1 MKASIAGSPLKKNLV
16 RYALG
21 FAILLL
27 LLGHSARFY
36 QIGLINHLD
45 AIIYDAKLRLT
56 MPNSMDERVV
66 ILDIDE
72 KSLAEL
78 GHWPWGRDRLAL
90 LMDKL
95 FKQYGV
101 RQVGFDV
108 VFPERDESSGLRSLD
123 ALAKKEFKDNASYQG
138 ILKELR
144 PQLDYDARFAAS
156 LRGRPTILGF
166 YLSSAEGGVSN
177 GVIPPPV
184 LPARSFA
191 GSGLEFTGWDTYGG
205 NLPEFQKNAAGGG
218 HFNPLLD
225 FDGIVRRVPMLAE
238 YKGEYYESLS
248 LAMVR
253 AYLNFPN
260 VVPGGEPIDPNAPE
274 KGFQSID
281 WLAVGNVR
289 IPVDVHAATLIPFRG
304 YEGSFRY
311 YSIADVLA
319 DRVKP
324 ERLKDR
330 IALVGTTAPGLKDQR
345 ATPVGEAYSGVE
357 MHANLIAGI
366 LDNNI
371 KLKPGFVHGVDL
383 TTLLVVGGV
392 MVFLLPLLSALR
404 ASIVALLMLVLVLG
418 VNFSFWQYNY
428 VLPLAAGLLLVAT
441 LYALNMSWGY
451 FVESRSKRQLTGL
464 FGQYVPPELV
474 EEMSR
479 DPENYSMAGR
489 KAELTVLFSDV
500 RGFTTI
506 SEGLQPDELATLMNE
521 YLGAMT
527 QVVRRQRGTLD
538 KYIGDAIM
546 AFWGAPLD
554 DAEHARHAVLT
565 ALEMQHALPELN
577 QRLAAK
583 GWPELKIGV
592 GVNTGVMTV
601 GDMGSPV
608 RQSYTVM
615 GDAVNLGSRLEGIT
629 KQYGV
634 GIIVGETTREKLKA
648 EFVFRELDRVRVKGK
663 AEPIGI
669 YEPLGIEGEVAKN
682 DLDELKLWNQ
692 ALRYYR
698 GQDWDQA
705 EVALLNLG
713 RMTQRYLYDLYTKRI
728 DLYRKQPPGENW
740 DGVTTFETK

>member
-1 MKASIAGSPLKKNLV
+1 MKKYLV

-21 FAILLL
+21 FAVLLL
-27 LLGHSARFY
+27 LLGHSAKVY

-56 MPNSMDERVV
+56 MPKSVDERVV

-95 FKQYGV
+95 FNQYAV

-108 VFPERDESSGLRSLD
+108 VFPERDDSSGLRNLET
-123 ALAKKEFKDNASYQG
+123 LAKKELKDNASYQG
-138 ILKELR
+138 ILKDLR

-156 LRGRPTILGF
+156 LRGRPVILGF
-166 YLSSAEGGVSN
+166 YLSSTEGGVSN
-177 GVIPPPV
+177 GVIPIPV
-184 LPARSFA
+184 LPAGTFA
-191 GSGLEFTGWDTYGG
+191 GRGIGFTSWQTYGG

-225 FDGIVRRVPMLAE
+225 FDGIVRRVPLLAE
-238 YKGEYYESLS
+238 YRGAYYESLS

-253 AYLNFPN
+253 AYLNFPK
-260 VVPGGEPIDPNAPE
+260 VVPGYPE
-274 KGFQSID
+274 DSNSPGKGYGLME
-281 WLAVGNVR
+281 WLDVGTLR
-289 IPVDVHAATLIPFRG
+289 IPVDENAATLIPFRG

-311 YSIADVLA
+311 YSITDVLA
-319 DRVKP
+319 ERIKP
-324 ERLKDR
+324 EQLKGR
-330 IALVGTTAPGLKDQR
+330 IILIGTTAPGLKDQR

-366 LDNNI
+366 LDDNI
-371 KLKPGFVHGVDL
+371 KLKPPFVLGVDV
-383 TTLLVVGGV
+383 TLLLVAGGV

-404 ASIVALLMLVLVLG
+404 ASVAALLVLLLVLG
-418 VNFSFWQYNY
+418 VNFAFWQNNF
-428 VLPLAAGLLLVAT
+428 VLPVATGLLLVFT

-451 FVESRSKRQLTGL
+451 FVESRSKRQFTEL

-474 EEMSR
+474 DEMAKN
-479 DPENYSMAGR
+479 PEGYSMAGR
-489 KAELTVLFSDV
+489 KAELTVLFSDI

-506 SEGLQPDELATLMNE
+506 SEGLQPDQLATLMNE

-527 QVVRRQRGTLD
+527 QVVRHQRGTLD

-546 AFWGAPLD
+546 AFWGAPMD
-554 DAEHARHAVLT
+554 DAEHERHAVLT
-565 ALEMQHALPELN
+565 ALEMQKELKVLN
-577 QRLAAK
+577 KTLIAK

-592 GVNTGVMTV
+592 GVNTGPMTV

-608 RQSYTVM
+608 RKSYTVM

-634 GIIVGETTREKLKA
+634 GIIAGETTREKLKST
-648 EFVFRELDRVRVKGK
+648 FVFRELDRVRVKGK

-669 YEPLGIEGEVAKN
+669 YEPVGAEGEVDKA
-682 DLDELKLWNQ
+682 LLEEIKLWNQ
-692 ALRYYR
+692 ALRHYR
-698 GQDWDQA
+698 AQDWDQA
-705 EVALLNLG
+705 EVALLNLS
-713 RMTQRYLYDLYTKRI
+713 RMAPSYLYELYTKRI
-728 DLYRKQPPGENW
+728 ETYRKQPPGENW

>member
-1 MKASIAGSPLKKNLV
+1 MKKYLV

-21 FAILLL
+21 FAILLA
-27 LLGHSARFY
+27 LLGHADKIY

-56 MPNSMDERVV
+56 MPNSVDERVV

-72 KSLAEL
+72 RSLAEI
-78 GHWPWGRDRLAL
+78 GHWPWGRDRLAQ

-95 FKQYGV
+95 FNQYGV

-108 VFPERDESSGLRSLD
+108 VFPERDESSGLRSLE
-123 ALAKKEFKDNASYQG
+123 ALAKKQLKDNASYQG
-138 ILKELR
+138 VFKELR

-156 LRGRPTILGF
+156 LRGRPVILGF
-166 YLSSAEGGVSN
+166 YLSNTEGGVSN
-177 GVIPPPV
+177 GVVPSPV
-184 LPARSFA
+184 LPAGAFA
-191 GSGLEFTGWDTYGG
+191 GRGIAFTSWQTYGG
-205 NLPEFQKNAAGGG
+205 NLPEFQENAAGGG

-225 FDGIVRRVPMLAE
+225 FDGIVRRVPMLVE
-238 YKGEYYESLS
+238 YRGAYYESLS

-253 AYLNFPN
+253 AYLNFPK
-260 VVPGGEPIDPNAPE
+260 VVPGYPE
-274 KGFQSID
+274 GSSSSGKGYGLMEWIEAGS
-281 WLAVGNVR
+281 VR
-289 IPVDVHAATLIPFRG
+289 IPVDENAATLIPFRG

-319 DRVKP
+319 DRIKP
-324 ERLKDR
+324 EQLRER
-330 IALVGTTAPGLKDQR
+330 IVLIGTTAPGLKDQR

-366 LDNNI
+366 LDDNI
-371 KLKPGFVHGVDL
+371 KLKPGFVLGADL
-383 TTLLVVGGV
+383 MVLVAAGGV

-404 ASIVALLMLVLVLG
+404 ASVVALLVLLFVLG
-418 VNFSFWQYNY
+418 VNFAFWQNNL
-428 VLPLAAGLLLVAT
+428 VLPVAAGLLLVFT

-451 FVESRSKRQLTGL
+451 FVESRSKRQFTEL

-474 EEMSR
+474 DEMAKN
-479 DPENYSMAGR
+479 PEGYSMAGR
-489 KAELTVLFSDV
+489 KAELTVLFSDI

-506 SEGLQPDELATLMNE
+506 SEGLQPDQLANLMNE

-527 QVVRRQRGTLD
+527 QVVRHQRGTLD

-546 AFWGAPLD
+546 AFWGAPMD

-565 ALEMQHALPELN
+565 ALEMQKELKVLN
-577 QRLAAK
+577 QTLVAK

-592 GVNTGVMTV
+592 GVNTGTMTV

-608 RQSYTVM
+608 RKSYTVM

-634 GIIVGETTREKLKA
+634 GIIVGETTREKLKTA
-648 EFVFRELDRVRVKGK
+648 FLFRELDRVRVKGK

-669 YEPLGIEGEVAKN
+669 YEPLGVEGEVAKAE
-682 DLDELKLWNQ
+682 LEELKLWNQ

-698 GQDWDQA
+698 AQDWDQA
-705 EVALLNLG
+705 EVALLNLS
-713 RMTQRYLYDLYTKRI
+713 RMTPRYLYDLYTKRI
-728 DLYRKQPPGENW
+728 ETYRKQPPGEAW

>member
-1 MKASIAGSPLKKNLV
+1 LKKYLV

-21 FAILLL
+21 FAVLLL
-27 LLGHSARFY
+27 LLGHSAKFY

-45 AIIYDAKLRLT
+45 AIIYDAKLLLT
-56 MPNSMDERVV
+56 MPKGVDERVV

-72 KSLAEL
+72 KSLAEI

-95 FKQYGV
+95 FNQYAV

-108 VFPERDESSGLRSLD
+108 VFPERDESSGLRNLET
-123 ALAKKEFKDNASYQG
+123 LAKKELKDNTSYQG
-138 ILKELR
+138 ILKDLR

-156 LRGRPTILGF
+156 LRGRPVILGF
-166 YLSSAEGGVSN
+166 YLSNKEGGVSN

-184 LPARSFA
+184 LLPGTFSTK
-191 GSGLEFTGWDTYGG
+191 GVSFTGWQTYGG

-218 HFNPLLD
+218 HFNPLTD
-225 FDGIVRRVPMLAE
+225 FDGIVRRVPLLVE
-238 YKGEYYESLS
+238 YRGAYYESLS

-253 AYLNFPN
+253 AYLDFPKI
-260 VVPGGEPIDPNAPE
+260 VPGGDPVDSNSPE
-274 KGFQSID
+274 KGYQTME
-281 WLAVGNVR
+281 WLDVGTVR
-289 IPVDVHAATLIPFRG
+289 IPVDENAATLIPFRG
-304 YEGSFRY
+304 HEGSFRY

-319 DRVKP
+319 DRIKP
-324 ERLKDR
+324 EQLKGR
-330 IALVGTTAPGLKDQR
+330 IALVGTTAPGLKDLR
-345 ATPVGEAYSGVE
+345 ATPVGDSYAGVE

-366 LDNNI
+366 LDDNV
-371 KLKPGFVHGVDL
+371 KLKPGYVLAVDL
-383 TTLLVVGGV
+383 LMLLIAGGV
-392 MVFLLPLLSALR
+392 MVFVLPLLSALR
-404 ASIVALLMLVLVLG
+404 ASVAALLVLLLVLG
-418 VNFSFWQYNY
+418 VNFAFWQNNF
-428 VLPLAAGLLLVAT
+428 VLPVATGLLLVFS

-451 FVESRSKRQLTGL
+451 FVESRSKRQFTEL

-474 EEMSR
+474 DEMAKN
-479 DPENYSMAGR
+479 PEGYSMAGR
-489 KAELTVLFSDV
+489 KAELTVLFSDI

-506 SEGLQPDELATLMNE
+506 SEGLQPDQLATLMNE

-527 QVVRRQRGTLD
+527 QVVRHQRGTLD

-546 AFWGAPLD
+546 AFWGAPMD
-554 DAEHARHAVLT
+554 DAEHERHAVLT
-565 ALEMQHALPELN
+565 ALEMQKELKVLN
-577 QRLAAK
+577 KTLIAK

-592 GVNTGVMTV
+592 GVNTGPMTV

-608 RQSYTVM
+608 RKSYTVM

-634 GIIVGETTREKLKA
+634 GIIVGETTREKLKST
-648 EFVFRELDRVRVKGK
+648 FVFRELDRVRVKGK

-669 YEPLGIEGEVAKN
+669 YEPVGVEGEVDQAV
-682 DLDELKLWNQ
+682 LEEIKLWNQ
-692 ALRYYR
+692 ALRHYR

-705 EVALLNLG
+705 EVALLNLS
-713 RMTQRYLYDLYTKRI
+713 RMAPSYLYELYTKRI
-728 DLYRKQPPGENW
+728 ETYRKQPPGENW

>member
-1 MKASIAGSPLKKNLV
+1 LKKYLA

-21 FAILLL
+21 FAVLLL
-27 LLGHSARFY
+27 LLGHANKNY
-36 QIGLINHLD
+36 QIGLVNHLD
-45 AIIYDAKLRLT
+45 AIIYDAKLILT
-56 MPNSMDERVV
+56 MPKSVDERVV

-95 FKQYGV
+95 FNKYGV

-108 VFPERDESSGLRSLD
+108 VFPERDESSGLRSLE
-123 ALAKKEFKDNASYQG
+123 ALAKKEFKDNGSYQSV
-138 ILKELR
+138 LKELR

-166 YLSSAEGGVSN
+166 YLSSAAGGVSN
-177 GVIPPPV
+177 GVIPSPV
-184 LPARSFA
+184 LPARTFA

-253 AYLNFPN
+253 AYLNFPK
-260 VVPGGEPIDPNAPE
+260 VVLGGDLKDPNAPE
-274 KGFQSID
+274 KGLQGID
-281 WLAVGNVR
+281 WLDVGNVR
-289 IPVDVHAATLIPFRG
+289 IPVDVNAATLIPFRG

-311 YSIADVLA
+311 FSIADILA

-330 IALVGTTAPGLKDQR
+330 IALIGTTAPGLKDQR

-371 KLKPGFVHGVDL
+371 KLKPPFVLGVDV
-383 TTLLVVGGV
+383 TILLVAGGV

-404 ASIVALLMLVLVLG
+404 ASVVALLVLLFVLG
-418 VNFSFWQYNY
+418 VNFAFWQYNY
-428 VLPLAAGLLLVAT
+428 VLPVAAGLLLVFS
-441 LYALNMSWGY
+441 LYAVNMSWGY
-451 FVESRSKRQLTGL
+451 FVESRSKRQFTEL

-474 EEMSR
+474 DEMAKN
-479 DPENYSMAGR
+479 PEGYSMAGR
-489 KAELTVLFSDV
+489 KAELTVLFSDI

-506 SEGLQPDELATLMNE
+506 SEGLQPDQLATLMNE

-546 AFWGAPLD
+546 AFWGAPMD
-554 DAEHARHAVLT
+554 DAAHERHAVLT
-565 ALEMQHALPELN
+565 ALEMQKELKVLN
-577 QRLAAK
+577 KTLIAK

-592 GVNTGVMTV
+592 GVNTGPMTV

-608 RQSYTVM
+608 RKSYTVM

-634 GIIVGETTREKLKA
+634 GIIAGETTREKLKSS
-648 EFVFRELDRVRVKGK
+648 FVFRELDRVRVKGK

-669 YEPLGIEGEVAKN
+669 YEPVGVEGEVDKSV
-682 DLDELKLWNQ
+682 LEEIKLWNQ
-692 ALRYYR
+692 ALRHYR
-698 GQDWDQA
+698 AQEWDQA
-705 EVALLNLG
+705 EVALLNLS
-713 RMTQRYLYDLYTKRI
+713 RMAPHYLYELYTKRI
-728 DLYRKQPPGENW
+728 ETYRKQPPGENW